1 MENNFK
7 NFIKGLKKVGKVTV
21 PAFAVLAV
29 LGCAS
34 TKDLPINNTLLN
46 QKAKPQVTTL
56 NNEDASYKDAK
67 QYTLDA
73 EDDVF
78 QAVFMENKIY
88 DESKYDYNREKDVY
102 TEYSNLAIKKAEA
115 NNQLANAYNGLRN
128 CYVEDT
134 KKQFN
139 ITTQDIIKI
148 AEEQDNHKNIPNNLM
163 VQVSKIA
170 YDNIFGLNLK
180 NISMAALGADKA
192 EYKNI
197 DKFDDYNENI
207 YTETNQSID
216 FIKRQDYDP
225 RKFMKDVL
233 AFNEFVTLQAFKY
246 SRDLKGEDS
255 TTDIN
260 ILTSYFDSIK
270 TLAKINKLTDTQ
282 RRELL
287 DTMKKAAQLM
297 ATAGDIL
304 GGINYVDQLKFCHA
318 QVYNMASTYR
328 LIDTLDYMA
337 ELGYDVKN
345 INIGTY
351 AQNTINNT
359 QEKDSIKDENTDLK
373 VKPFFYG
380 GVGGD
385 FTGQH
390 GGVNVAVGGN
400 LPLNK
405 TWALDG
411 QIKGNFKF
419 GWKDDTHDLA
429 TFSLEPGAEVTFGNH
444 NLGANAIFGLTFMW
458 DPSFTIGGKLKY
470 AYKFNDYI
478 TAGVATEVTYNTKHE
493 VSTLIGVSA
502 KFSFGNSPFKLIT
515 NLNGG
520 WTFVNE
526 STREIRPGAE
536 TPKGEQLSD
545 EPIYGTDDITSAG
558 PTVHKGK
565 SPVKSVDLTKY

>member
-1 MENNFK
+1 MGNNKLINLK
-7 NFIKGLKKVGKVTV
+7 NSLKNLGGKIYKAV

-29 LGCAS
+29 LGCTS

-56 NNEDASYKDAK
+56 NNEDASYKEAVEN
-67 QYTLDA
+67 YTTNIETKLL
-73 EDDVF
+73 
-78 QAVFMENKIY
+78 QAAINNQIY
-88 DESKYDYNREKDVY
+88 DETKYNYDHEKDVY
-102 TEYSNLAIKKAEA
+102 TKYSYLAIEKAEA
-115 NNQLANAYNGLRN
+115 NNQLANAYSALRDQN
-128 CYVEDT
+128 IKNAKERFNMTTDDIINIAQDQDNWPNIPDD
-134 KKQFN
+134 KMSN
-139 ITTQDIIKI
+139 ITAI
-148 AEEQDNHKNIPNNLM
+148 ALDNVLALNQKNLT
-163 VQVSKIA
+163 
-170 YDNIFGLNLK
+170 
-180 NISMAALGADKA
+180 MATLGANKA
-192 EYKNI
+192 EYENI
-197 DKFDDYNENI
+197 DEFDGYNEVI
-207 YTETNQSID
+207 YVKQNEKIEFMKQPGYN
-216 FIKRQDYDP
+216 P

-233 AFNEFVTLQAFKY
+233 NFNKSVILEAYKY
-246 SRDLKGEDS
+246 FMALKGKDS
-255 TTDIN
+255 AADIEKLTDYFNN
-260 ILTSYFDSIK
+260 IESLTK
-270 TLAKINKLTDTQ
+270 VNKLTPEQ
-282 RRELL
+282 QQELL
-287 DTMKKAAQLM
+287 STIENSAQIMTQASDMFVNVNLCRGLV
-297 ATAGDIL
+297 T
-304 GGINYVDQLKFCHA
+304 
-318 QVYNMASTYR
+318 NMASSYR
-328 LIDTLDYMA
+328 IIDVLDYMA
-337 ELGYDVKN
+337 EMGYDVEN

-390 GGVNVAVGGN
+390 GGFNVAVGGN

-419 GWKDDTHDLA
+419 GWEDDTHDLA
-429 TFSLEPGAEVTFGNH
+429 TFSLEPGFEVTFGNH
-444 NLGANAIFGLTFMW
+444 NLGANAIFGMTFMW

-478 TAGVATEVTYNTKHE
+478 TAGVATELTYNFAQE
-493 VSTLIGVSA
+493 ALTLIGGVSA
-502 KFSFGNSPFKLIT
+502 KFSFGDSPFKLIT

-536 TPKGEQLSD
+536 TPEQLPD
-545 EPIYGTDDITSAG
+545 EPIYGTDDTTPAG

-565 SPVKSVDLTKY
+565 PPVKSVDLTKY